1 MSSIEGIWRMFSPVS
16 RKFTLLVSCG
26 CGYKQLQPRQTK
38 PEDIRGNGE
47 ELPGLLSRRMEKLA
61 PRLEPANFLELG
73 STQSQSDADDRFV
86 GDGSGRREGSDSCG
100 LKTVV
105 RALAK
110 VEALLSAAKKG
121 G

>member
-61 PRLEPANFLELG
+61 HRLEPANFLELG
-73 STQSQSDADDRFV
+73 STQSQNDADDRFV
-86 GDGSGRREGSDSCG
+86 GDGSGRRESSDSCG

-110 VEALLSAAKKG
+110 VETLLSAAKKG